1 MSRIIAQRD
10 LRNQNAQI
18 LAAVEAGASFVVTR
32 NGTPVAELRPLARGR
47 RPFVP
52 RSEIAAAAMAG
63 PRIDAAAFRRDLDAA
78 IEQGLLG
85 A

>member
-1 MSRIIAQRD
+1 
-10 LRNQNAQI
+10 
-18 LAAVEAGASFVVTR
+18 VKAGASFVVTR

-52 RSEIAAAAMAG
+52 RAEIATLAAGG

-78 IEQGLLG
+78 IEQHPLG
-85 A
+85 E